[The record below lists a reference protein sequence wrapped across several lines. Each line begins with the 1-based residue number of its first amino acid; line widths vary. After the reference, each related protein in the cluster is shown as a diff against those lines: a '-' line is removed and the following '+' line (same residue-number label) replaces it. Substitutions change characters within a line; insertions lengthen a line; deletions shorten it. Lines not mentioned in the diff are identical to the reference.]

1 MAVVILTHK
10 VENYQKWKPI
20 YDKDVQR
27 REKAGLKEIICGQK
41 SDEPNSV
48 YMVFE
53 TSDPNKT
60 KEMMKDPELKEVM
73 DEAGVISKPEIIV
86 IEK

>member
-20 YDKDVQR
+20 YDQDEER
-27 REKAGLKEIICGQK
+27 RKKAGLKEIICGQK
-41 SDEPNSV
+41 SDEPNNV

-53 TSDPNKT
+53 TSEPNKA
-60 KEMMKDPELKEVM
+60 KEMLKDPELKDVM
-73 DEAGVISKPEIIV
+73 DEAGVITKPEIIV
-86 IEK
+86 IE

>member
-20 YDKDVQR
+20 YDKDEDR
-27 REKAGLKEIICGQK
+27 RKQAGLKEIICGQK
-41 SDEPNSV
+41 SDEPNNV

-53 TSDPNKT
+53 TSEPSKAR
-60 KEMMKDPELKEVM
+60 EMLKDPELKDVM
-73 DEAGVISKPEIIV
+73 DEAGVITKPEIIV
-86 IEK
+86 IE